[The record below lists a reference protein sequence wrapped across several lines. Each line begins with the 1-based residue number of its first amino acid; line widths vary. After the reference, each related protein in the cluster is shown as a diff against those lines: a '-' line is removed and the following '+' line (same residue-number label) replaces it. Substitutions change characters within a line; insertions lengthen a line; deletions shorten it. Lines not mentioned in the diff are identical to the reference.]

1 VHDHATK
8 KLLWWCNGIVRVA
21 SFIVP
26 RGQRAQWLQE
36 WRSEIWHWVAFLV
49 GSARLN
55 ASSERQLLNHCWGAF
70 ADALWCRFNRATVI
84 QFLQSY
90 PATPSF
96 CLLITGIVLVAI
108 FTAGPVSLL
117 RSSTPAIRDPHSLL
131 TVSLNEDSR
140 WLEPELLRDAA
151 MDWTRN
157 NRLVAGTAT
166 YAWRAS
172 VIRGPVGK
180 QEVVSA
186 RVTPDM
192 FEVLGT
198 KMMVGAGFNSALPQD
213 TRNPVVLSDAV
224 WQEQFHRDVG
234 AVGETLFLNGEAAR
248 VVGVLPAGFLF
259 PGTDA
264 RVYTLFAEGP
274 HPRLPGVEWPGVVIR
289 LAPGL
294 RIAQAEQQVRTL
306 LNQTSFP
313 VPAVLDVLS
322 IKDIQ
327 HRSLESSVLVVTFAI
342 FVLLI
347 LDWRTIS
354 PLCMVSRHRSLE
366 SLFRWWLFFALKSGS
381 LIALAW
387 MVAINL
393 VEMAV
398 HRFGILVLQYA
409 SGVTMWLFMVGFTIA
424 IRWSI
429 RDQASR
435 CRTCL
440 KRLGTAIVLGS
451 SIGPLSQP
459 SGFEFLCDSGHGL
472 LHVPASDLSC
482 LDSER
487 WTDLDE
493 SWREVAQST

>member
-1 VHDHATK
+1 MHDRARK
-8 KLLWWCNGIVRVA
+8 KLLWRCNGIVHVA

-26 RGQRAQWLQE
+26 RGQRRQWLEE
-36 WRSEIWHWVAFLV
+36 WRSEIWHWLAFLIES
-49 GSARLN
+49 GRLS
-55 ASSERQLLNHCWGAF
+55 ASSERQLLQHCWGAF
-70 ADALWCRFNRATVI
+70 ADALWCRFNRVTVT

-96 CLLITGIVLVAI
+96 CLLMTGIGLAAV
-108 FTAGPVSLL
+108 FTAGPISVL
-117 RSSTPAIRDPHSLL
+117 RSSPHIQEPNSLL

-140 WLEPELLRDAA
+140 WLEPELLRDAS
-151 MDWTRN
+151 MDWRRSN
-157 NRLVAGTAT
+157 KLIAEAAA

-172 VIRGPVGK
+172 VIRGPAGG

-198 KMMVGAGFNSALPQD
+198 KMMVGSGFNSALTED
-213 TRNPVVLSDAV
+213 GRNPVVLSDAI
-224 WQEQFHRDVG
+224 WREQFHRDA
-234 AVGETLFLNGEAAR
+234 AVLGKTLLLNGEEAC

-264 RVYTLFAEGP
+264 RVYTAFSAGP
-274 HPRLPGVEWPGVVIR
+274 HPRLPGVEWPGIVLRI
-289 LAPGL
+289 APGL
-294 RIAQAEQQVRTL
+294 PIAQTEQQVRTL

-322 IKDIQ
+322 LKDIQ
-327 HRSLESSVLVVTFAI
+327 YRSLGSGALVVVFTI
-342 FVLLI
+342 FVILI
-347 LDWRTIS
+347 LHWRTIG
-354 PLCMVSRHRSLE
+354 PLCVMGRHRTLGN
-366 SLFRWWLFFALKSGS
+366 LLRWWLFFALKSG
-381 LIALAW
+381 LLVALAW
-387 MVAINL
+387 MMATNL
-393 VEMAV
+393 VEMAIL
-398 HRFGILVLQYA
+398 RFGIIVLQYA
-409 SGVTMWLFMVGFTIA
+409 SGATMWLFLAGLTIA
-424 IRWSI
+424 MRWSI

-459 SGFEFLCDSGHGL
+459 SGFEFLCESGHGL

-493 SWREVAQST
+493 SWREVAQSA